1 MDLQIATTPSK
12 AKSQSF
18 QSLFRVKR
26 QLPDY
31 CICQPLQITCKNLG
45 KFKINF
51 ILKVCPARQ
60 DPLELP
66 VRMEGRAKVDAQGRE
81 ANQAYQA
88 SLLLEILIFKFIF

>member
-1 MDLQIATTPSK
+1 MDLQIATTPLSR

-51 ILKVCPARQ
+51 ILKVCPALQ
-60 DPLELP
+60 DPLELL
-66 VRMEGRAKVDAQGRE
+66 VRMEGRARADARGRE
-81 ANQAYQA
+81 ANQACQVVD
-88 SLLLEILIFKFIF
+88 